1 MTYRVAVDKFNEA
14 FDRAEQIISEQCPD
28 YFEICSVSKSTRVP
42 INIMVKIVSA
52 FWEEYF
58 NITISVD
65 NARYANFENEKE
77 FTAFLLQYS

>member
-1 MTYRVAVDKFNEA
+1 MTYRVAIDKFQEA
-14 FDRAEQIISEQCPD
+14 FDRAEQIISNQCPD
-28 YFEICSVSKSTRVP
+28 YFEICSRSNSARVP

-58 NITISVD
+58 NIRISITD
-65 NARYANFENEKE
+65 ERYANFENDQE